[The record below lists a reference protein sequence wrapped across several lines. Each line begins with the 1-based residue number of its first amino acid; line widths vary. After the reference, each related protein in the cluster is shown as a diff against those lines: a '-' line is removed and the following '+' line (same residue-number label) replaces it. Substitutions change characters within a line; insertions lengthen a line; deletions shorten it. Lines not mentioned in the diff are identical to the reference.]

1 MTIIARNQL
10 IEKQFEERGDTK
22 TIESINPV
30 LSENSRVLT
39 ASVQPRRLS
48 DEENILERIMET
60 RQA

>member
-10 IEKQFEERGDTK
+10 IEKQFEEREETK